1 DQMVKL
7 IKLEK
12 ERMIQQLV
20 PTFFNVSQR
29 KPYKRAINKIIKMAK
44 FMSHQA
50 IISSIEGMK
59 RRKERE
65 IIVKFA
71 PYPILYL
78 IGKND
83 QILDSKVLIEESKM
97 AKTGN
102 FNLLKNT

>member
-1 DQMVKL
+1 
-7 IKLEK
+7 
-12 ERMIQQLV
+12 
-20 PTFFNVSQR
+20 
-29 KPYKRAINKIIKMAK
+29 
-44 FMSHQA
+44 MSHQA

-78 IGKND
+78 IGEND

-102 FNLLKNT
+102 FNLLKNTGHMAMMESEEETRESILHFLRNIRS